1 MKILN
6 KWLWSRFDE
15 IWRCISSKIQ
25 WFDWNLGVFLR
36 FFLVSQKKNIYLAVL
51 KLIYVYSIHLCV
63 SDRVEIFF
71 TFEKKTLDW
80 GRTNKIIF
88 KVSVWSDAQH
98 CSSWTRNFWTISF
111 PPLVRNIEKW
121 HISSLS
127 TFRHFCGK
135 RKHCFSELPQS
146 LIGSWLLSQPYMFHV
161 FGKNFST
168 ESKY

>member
-1 MKILN
+1 MGQNERFSNFNLQILSSN
-6 KWLWSRFDE
+6 FNLRACFVKLFNFKLSKTCWK
-15 IWRCISSKIQ
+15 SSKTYINDSSSK
-25 WFDWNLGVFLR
+25 F
-36 FFLVSQKKNIYLAVL
+36 
-51 KLIYVYSIHLCV
+51 CV
-63 SDRVEIFF
+63 RDS
-71 TFEKKTLDW
+71 

-98 CSSWTRNFWTISF
+98 CSLWTRNFWTISF

-135 RKHCFSELPQS
+135 RKHFFSELPQS